1 MNSKWRKSSYSNT
14 TGGQC
19 VEAGIDAQG
28 VLVRDTV
35 QADAGPVLS
44 VPAVAWSAFLAT
56 IR

>member
-1 MNSKWRKSSYSNT
+1 
-14 TGGQC
+14 
-19 VEAGIDAQG
+19 VEAGADAQG

-35 QADAGPVLS
+35 QVGAGPVLS